1 MRNRLK
7 TIIMTALVA
16 VSCVTEQ
23 DLLENRLFY
32 TSDNLRSE
40 IRVAVDEGIY
50 EAVRTVSA
58 SVASP
63 LKEDLTVDF
72 IKSPELLET
81 YRQAYYSPDAEL
93 LPDECCDIAGLSSK
107 IVKGSV
113 ESLPAEIHFSGLD
126 ALDLSWSKEYVL
138 PVTLRS
144 DGVDVLESARTMYF
158 VIRKAYLVNMAGNMS
173 SNRAWP
179 VWDNF
184 DKVKNLEAFTL
195 EALVYNNGFDNGM
208 VVDGAE
214 TWNADGIN
222 TIMGVEDHFLVRIGD
237 SSIPSNQLQVAC
249 AYKDEAGNTTYR
261 KAVTSSACQLKK
273 DRWYHIAV
281 TFDRGL
287 VCIYIDGKLKAS
299 ENVRAIGY
307 GTDSDGKQY
316 PVEFTSVN
324 FGAPH
329 SEEDDGK
336 PRCFWVGY
344 SYQPARYLDGMLAEV
359 RLWDKAL
366 SVGEINASGHF
377 YKLYASDIDD
387 SLLAYWKFDD
397 GAGKTV
403 KDHSSYGYDL
413 TAQRDIAWYPV
424 ELK

>member
-40 IRVAVDEGIY
+40 IRVAVDEGVY

-81 YRQAYYSPDAEL
+81 YRQAYYSPAAEL
-93 LPDECCDIAGLSSK
+93 LPDECCDIAGLSSR
-107 IVKGSV
+107 IVRGSV

-179 VWDNF
+179 VWNNF

-222 TIMGVEDHFLVRIGD
+222 TIMGGGGSF
-237 SSIPSNQLQVAC
+237 SCP
-249 AYKDEAGNTTYR
+249 
-261 KAVTSSACQLKK
+261 
-273 DRWYHIAV
+273 DR
-281 TFDRGL
+281 
-287 VCIYIDGKLKAS
+287 
-299 ENVRAIGY
+299 
-307 GTDSDGKQY
+307 
-316 PVEFTSVN
+316 
-324 FGAPH
+324 
-329 SEEDDGK
+329 
-336 PRCFWVGY
+336 
-344 SYQPARYLDGMLAEV
+344 
-359 RLWDKAL
+359 
-366 SVGEINASGHF
+366 
-377 YKLYASDIDD
+377 
-387 SLLAYWKFDD
+387 
-397 GAGKTV
+397 
-403 KDHSSYGYDL
+403 
-413 TAQRDIAWYPV
+413 
-424 ELK
+424 